1 MAEFSDEFN
10 RLAAALRRAGQD
22 TKMFEDG
29 FRRAT
34 QAGKGVNA
42 VLDDMQGRLDR
53 TNGAFKG
60 MSGVITDLNK
70 VLKENLGEISK
81 QNSAIKD
88 GTRAYRKLV
97 NEVTKLSDEES
108 DIYAL
113 NTKTLKTV
121 RDRIRSSV
129 VELKLAA
136 RRLAISKGIV
146 DIEHVRLG
154 MIQNLTDEEKALLSA
169 YQQHFGLEEKSL
181 ALAEGRLR
189 LEENVER
196 SLRGSLN
203 LVGAFQ
209 KIAGGIGLTG
219 FAKDLSDISDQLNN
233 DIRRQIRANA
243 EDALAATD
251 DEYAASLQAVRTL
264 EARLAAGEE
273 LTDQEI
279 VRLSVAKEVVDKSEE
294 EVLNRTKNLGLVER
308 TLLTFKQIPKIGKA
322 LLNNLT
328 DVNFILAAIYKN
340 FTAVDQAG
348 VEFQRITGQNAK
360 ALAGMNSNMVN
371 SVETLKMMGEVS
383 SRLNMNLNGVMGPEQ
398 VGRLT
403 ESVKLLGLGAD
414 EAAGL
419 AKFSTISGES
429 INDFQKSV
437 VESTNNFNSLNKS
450 TINHGQVMQDV
461 LSTSDDI
468 ALSLGGDAGR
478 IAAAAAAARKLGMD
492 LKRVDGIAGSLM
504 DFESS
509 IQNELEA
516 QLLTGGNI
524 NLAKARELALN
535 NDLEGLSKEIA
546 NNNALT
552 DKFSSSNR
560 IQQESM
566 AKALGMSRDELARMI
581 ALQKI
586 GEGVSKE
593 EAARASG
600 MTVEQLQQ
608 LSVQEKINT
617 LLSKLGQAFGPILDA
632 LHPVV
637 DLIGAIVAPLAH
649 SISYVAQLGVN
660 FRKFIEE
667 SEGFKNTI
675 DGIKSVMSGIVGFF
689 KSATEKVT
697 SFLGEENIQS
707 FLNMLGG
714 AGKFALAGGAI
725 ALGVKKL
732 MKGKL
737 GTKTNAMYVRMVDGA
752 GGMFGNLKNLISGK
766 NMKSGSDTKGI
777 SRLVN
782 AFRGGGVKG
791 LGKAGSRMAGG
802 VVSKAGGMLSKAGP
816 IAALTSAV
824 MSAKGIFDFASSDKM
839 RATGAGGFA
848 ESMGGT
854 GMKIL
859 DTLSFGLTKKLTE
872 MANITIPGMS
882 SDDIADAR
890 AIYHASGRDPDNSR
904 FPMAVDNQQLIQDIL
919 SNSSEYPEHI
929 IEAAGKVDMGALKQ
943 QAIES
948 QPVAMATGGIVST
961 ATNALVGEAGAEAV
975 IPLREFY
982 AKFDELI
989 GVVKQGGN
997 VYIDGNAAG
1006 KAMVLSTYKNK

>member
-10 RLAAALRRAGQD
+10 RLEAALRRAGQD
-22 TKMFEDG
+22 TKMFVDG

-53 TNGAFKG
+53 VNGAYKG

-70 VLKENLGEISK
+70 ILKENLGEISK

-113 NTKTLKTV
+113 NTKTLKTI
-121 RDRIRSSV
+121 RDRTRSSV
-129 VELKLAA
+129 IEFKLAA
-136 RRLAISKGIV
+136 KRLAISKGIV

-154 MIQNLTDEEKALLSA
+154 MRRDLSDEERAMLTA
-169 YQQHFGLEEKSL
+169 YQQQFATEEKSL

-233 DIRRQIRANA
+233 DIRKQIRKNA
-243 EDALAATD
+243 EDELAIESDVYRENLNT
-251 DEYAASLQAVRTL
+251 VRTL
-264 EARLAAGEE
+264 EAKLAAGKE
-273 LTDQEI
+273 LTDEEVNRLTAAREI
-279 VRLSVAKEVVDKSEE
+279 VNESEE
-294 EVLNRTKNLGLVER
+294 EVLNRTKNLGLVQR
-308 TLLTFKQIPKIGKA
+308 TLLTFKQIPKVAGA
-322 LLNNLT
+322 LLKNLT
-328 DVNFILAAIYKN
+328 DVNFIMAAIYKN
-340 FTAVDQAG
+340 FTAVDAAG

-360 ALAGMNSNMVN
+360 ALAGMNSNLVT

-383 SRLNMNLNGVMGPEQ
+383 TRLNMNLNGIMGPEQ

-429 INDFQKSV
+429 IDEFQKSV
-437 VESTNNFNSLNKS
+437 VESTNKFNGLNKS
-450 TINHGQVMQDV
+450 AINHGQVMQDV

-524 NLAKARELALN
+524 NLSKARELALN
-535 NDLEGLSKEIA
+535 NDLEGLSAEIA

-581 ALQKI
+581 ALEKI
-586 GEGVSKE
+586 REGVSKK

-608 LSVQEKINT
+608 LSIQEKLNT
-617 LLSKLGQAFGPILDA
+617 LISKLGQAFGPFLDM

-637 DLIGAIVAPLAH
+637 DLIGAMLAPLANSVSH
-649 SISYVAQLGVN
+649 TSALGVE

-667 SEGFKNTI
+667 SQGFKDFLVDVKEVMGGVVDFFKGTVSTVKSLLENET
-675 DGIKSVMSGIVGFF
+675 IKSV
-689 KSATEKVT
+689 
-697 SFLGEENIQS
+697 LGL
-707 FLNMLGG
+707 FGG
-714 AGKFALAGGAI
+714 AGKIAMVG
-725 ALGVKKL
+725 ALGIGVNKL
-732 MKGKL
+732 LKGKL
-737 GTKTNAMYVRMVDGA
+737 GTKNNPMFVRMKE
-752 GGMFGNLKNLISGK
+752 GG
-766 NMKSGSDTKGI
+766 KSMINEVKSLFSKKPGTETKGI
-777 SRLVN
+777 KGLINS
-782 AFRGGGVKG
+782 FKSGGVKG
-791 LGKAGSRMAGG
+791 GISKGAQMGKSMLGKAGG
-802 VVSKAGGMLSKAGP
+802 VLGKAGP

-839 RATGAGGFA
+839 RATGGGGFA

-859 DTLSFGLTKKLTE
+859 DTLTFGLTKKLTE

-919 SNSSEYPEHI
+919 TNSSAYPEHI

-948 QPVAMATGGIVST
+948 QPVAMAEGGIVPT
-961 ATNALVGEAGAEAV
+961 ATNALIGEAGAEAV
-975 IPLREFY
+975 VPLREFY